1 VKDSKNNHL
10 KMKGL
15 FATHSP
21 FYSTNS
27 IIVSEFL
34 HKVKWFGR
42 FTALAPRNAAVCK
55 DHPELVVP
63 LIV

>member
-1 VKDSKNNHL
+1 VKDSKNKRL

-21 FYSTNS
+21 FCSTNS

-34 HKVKWFGR
+34 HKSEMAWAFY
-42 FTALAPRNAAVCK
+42 ALAPRNIAVCK
-55 DHPELVVP
+55 DPPELVVP

>member
-1 VKDSKNNHL
+1 
-10 KMKGL
+10 MKGL

-34 HKVKWFGR
+34 HKVKWLGR
-42 FTALAPRNAAVCK
+42 FYALAPRNVAVCK
-55 DHPELVVP
+55 DHPELIVP